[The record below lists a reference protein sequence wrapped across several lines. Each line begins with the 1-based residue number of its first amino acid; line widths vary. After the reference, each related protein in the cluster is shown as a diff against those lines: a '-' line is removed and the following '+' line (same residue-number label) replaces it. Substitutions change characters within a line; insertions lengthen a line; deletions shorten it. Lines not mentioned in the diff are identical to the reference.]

1 MWNYLI
7 ILGQIALKDLAKST
21 LIPSALKSI
30 QSTYKATK
38 SLSKSFKNMSGAKKA
53 AITKGIKATTKLV
66 PTPARSA
73 LNYTLKSIYNGEE
86 INRQHI
92 KNLIKGDIKK
102 SLYNTLVPSE
112 IKSIL
117 SLLKKADLY
126 IERKIKEATRFTQK
140 HIKEEEKRIWRE
152 NRAILR
158 RIREIR
164 REIIRQGI
172 EERKIQRYIIQKRRE
187 LFNKIQKQIKE
198 QIKIQKKINKQIQE
212 DIAKR
217 YKQFEKNVRLFHK
230 HLVNVAYEENNKGN
244 FKDFFDF
251 TDTLN
256 ETERKNLQELLHKHT
271 TVRISFKSSW
281 IKAAMWEPY
290 INIREYKDQVGLMT
304 TMSKGGTKKVFSNSA
319 KGILKIIVR
328 WKFRVRSNPSGLY
341 AWYNVSFGTWKKI
354 VAIRNGTNFWK
365 VFYRRARTNKRFITN
380 ESIYYT
386 YDRSMIY
393 KNNKR
398 YKKNPSPEDY
408 SAY

>member
-7 ILGQIALKDLAKST
+7 ILGQIALKDIAKKTLVPAIYDNIKST
-21 LIPSALKSI
+21 I
-30 QSTYKATK
+30 TATK
-38 SLSKSFKNMSGAKKA
+38 SLSKSIKNINGAKKA

-73 LNYTLKSIYNGEE
+73 LNYTLKSIYKGEE
-86 INRQHI
+86 INTQHI

-117 SLLKKADLY
+117 SLLKKADNY
-126 IERKIKEATRFTQK
+126 IDRKLKEALRLQK
-140 HIKEEEKRIWRE
+140 QFYKEEEKRIARE
-152 NRAILR
+152 RRETLR
-158 RIREIR
+158 RLREIR
-164 REIIRQGI
+164 DELRRYLIDQ
-172 EERKIQRYIIQKRRE
+172 RKIERYVIQKRRE
-187 LFNKIQKQIKE
+187 LFNKIQRQLKE
-198 QIKIQKKINKQIQE
+198 EIRIQKKINKQIQE

-230 HLVNVAYEENNKGN
+230 HLANVAYEENNKGN

-256 ETERKNLQELLHKHT
+256 ETERKNLQDLLHKHT
-271 TVRISFKSSW
+271 TVRISFNSSW
-281 IKAAMWEPY
+281 IKAAMWEPF

-328 WKFRVRSNPSGLY
+328 WKFRVRSNPKGLY
-341 AWYNVSFGTWKKI
+341 SWYNVSFGTWKKI

-365 VFYRRARTNKRFITN
+365 VFYRRARKNKRFITN
-380 ESIYYT
+380 ESLYYT
-386 YDRSMIY
+386 YDRDMIY
-393 KNNKR
+393 KSNRR

>member
-7 ILGQIALKDLAKST
+7 ILGQIALKDIAKKTLVPAIYDNIKST
-21 LIPSALKSI
+21 I
-30 QSTYKATK
+30 TATK
-38 SLSKSFKNMSGAKKA
+38 SLSKSIKNINGAKKA

-73 LNYTLKSIYNGEE
+73 LNYTLKSIYKGEE
-86 INRQHI
+86 INGAHI

-117 SLLKKADLY
+117 SLLKKADQY
-126 IERKIKEATRFTQK
+126 IDRKLKEALRLQK
-140 HIKEEEKRIWRE
+140 QFYKEEEKRIARE
-152 NRAILR
+152 RRETLR
-158 RIREIR
+158 RLREIR
-164 REIIRQGI
+164 DELRRYLIDQ
-172 EERKIQRYIIQKRRE
+172 RKIERYVIQKRRE
-187 LFNKIQKQIKE
+187 LFNKIQRQLKE
-198 QIKIQKKINKQIQE
+198 EIRIQKKINKQIQE

-256 ETERKNLQELLHKHT
+256 ETERKNLQDLLHKHT
-271 TVRISFKSSW
+271 TVRISFNSSW
-281 IKAAMWEPY
+281 IKAAMWEPF

-328 WKFRVRSNPSGLY
+328 WKFRVRSNPKGLY
-341 AWYNVSFGTWKKI
+341 SWYNVSFGTWKKI

-365 VFYRRARTNKRFITN
+365 VFYRRARKNKRFITN
-380 ESIYYT
+380 ESLYYT
-386 YDRSMIY
+386 YDRDMIY
-393 KNNKR
+393 KSNRR

>member
-7 ILGQIALKDLAKST
+7 ILGQIALKDIAKKTLVPAIYDNIKST
-21 LIPSALKSI
+21 I
-30 QSTYKATK
+30 TATK
-38 SLSKSFKNMSGAKKA
+38 SLSKSIKNMSGAKKA

-73 LNYTLKSIYNGEE
+73 LNYTLKSIYKGEE
-86 INRQHI
+86 INGAHI

-117 SLLKKADLY
+117 SLLKKADQY
-126 IERKIKEATRFTQK
+126 IDRKLKEALRLQK
-140 HIKEEEKRIWRE
+140 QFYKEEEKRIARE
-152 NRAILR
+152 RRETLR
-158 RIREIR
+158 RLREIR
-164 REIIRQGI
+164 DELRRYLIDQ
-172 EERKIQRYIIQKRRE
+172 RKIERYVIQKRRE

-198 QIKIQKKINKQIQE
+198 EIRIQKKINKQIQE

-256 ETERKNLQELLHKHT
+256 ETERKNLQDLLHKHT
-271 TVRISFKSSW
+271 TVRISFNSSW
-281 IKAAMWEPY
+281 IKAAMWEPF

-328 WKFRVRSNPSGLY
+328 WKFRVRSNPKGLY
-341 AWYNVSFGTWKKI
+341 SWYNVSFGTWKKI

-365 VFYRRARTNKRFITN
+365 VFYRRARKNKRFITN
-380 ESIYYT
+380 ESLYYT
-386 YDRSMIY
+386 YDRDMIY
-393 KNNKR
+393 KSNRR

>member
-1 MWNYLI
+1 MWNYLL
-7 ILGQIALKDLAKST
+7 ILGQVALKEVAKST
-21 LIPSALKSI
+21 LIPSAVKSI
-30 QSTYKATK
+30 QTTIKATK
-38 SLSKSFKNMSGAKKA
+38 SLTTKKSKQAIINKGIS
-53 AITKGIKATTKLV
+53 AITHLV
-66 PTPARSA
+66 PTPVRSA
-73 LNYTLKSIYNGEE
+73 LNYTLKSKYKGIELDP
-86 INRQHI
+86 QHI
-92 KNLIKGDIKK
+92 KNLIKSDTKK

-112 IKSIL
+112 IKFII
-117 SLLKKADLY
+117 SLLKKADQY
-126 IERKIKEATRFTQK
+126 MERKIREATRFTKK
-140 HIKEEEKRIWRE
+140 HLKEEEKRMLRE
-152 NRAILR
+152 RRELLR

-164 REIIRQGI
+164 NEIRRQAI

-230 HLVNVAYEENNKGN
+230 HLVNVAYEENNKGVY
-244 FKDFFDF
+244 KDFFDF

-328 WKFRVRSNPSGLY
+328 WKFRPRTNPKGLY

-354 VAIRNGTNFWK
+354 VSIRNGTNFWN
-365 VFYRRARTNKRFITN
+365 VFYRKARVNRRYITN
-380 ESIYYT
+380 ESIYYK
-386 YDRSMIY
+386 YDRSMQY
-393 KNNKR
+393 KTNKK
-398 YKKNPSPEDY
+398 YKRNPRHDAY
-408 SAY
+408 STY

>member
-7 ILGQIALKDLAKST
+7 ILGQIALKDIAKST
-21 LIPSALKSI
+21 LIPSAVKSI

-38 SLSKSFKNMSGAKKA
+38 SLTKSFKNLDNTKKA
-53 AITKGIKATTKLV
+53 AITKGIKATTKLL

-73 LNYTLKSIYNGEE
+73 LNYTLKSIYKGEE
-86 INRQHI
+86 INGQHI
-92 KNLIKGDIKK
+92 KNLIKADTKK

-112 IKSIL
+112 IKFIL
-117 SLLKKADLY
+117 SLLKKADQY

-187 LFNKIQKQIKE
+187 LFNKIQKQLKE
-198 QIKIQKKINKQIQE
+198 EIRIQKKINKQIQE

-217 YKQFEKNVRLFHK
+217 YKQFDKNVRLFHK

-256 ETERKNLQELLHKHT
+256 ETERKNLQDLLHKYT
-271 TVRISFKSSW
+271 TVRISFNSSW

-328 WKFRVRSNPSGLY
+328 WKFRPKSNRSGLY

-354 VAIRNGTNFWK
+354 VSIRNGTNFWK
-365 VFYRRARTNKRFITN
+365 VFYRRARTNKRYITN

-386 YDRSMIY
+386 FDRSMIY
-393 KNNKR
+393 KTNRR

>member
-1 MWNYLI
+1 MWNFLL

-21 LIPSALKSI
+21 LIPSVYKSVQQTI
-30 QSTYKATK
+30 KATK
-38 SLSKSFKNMSGAKKA
+38 SLTKAKSKQVIIN
-53 AITKGIKATTKLV
+53 KGISSITNLV
-66 PTPARSA
+66 PTPVRSA
-73 LNYTLKSIYNGEE
+73 LNYTLKSKYKGVA
-86 INRQHI
+86 INPQHI
-92 KNLIKGDIKK
+92 KNLIKSDTKK

-112 IKSIL
+112 IKSII
-117 SLLKKADLY
+117 SLLKKADQY
-126 IERKIKEATRFTQK
+126 MERKIREATRFTKK
-140 HIKEEEKRIWRE
+140 HLKEEEKRILRE
-152 NRAILR
+152 RRELLR

-164 REIIRQGI
+164 NEIRRQAI

-230 HLVNVAYEENNKGN
+230 HLVNVAYEENNKGIY
-244 FKDFFDF
+244 KDFSDF

-281 IKAAMWEPY
+281 IKAAMWEPF

-304 TMSKGGTKKVFSNSA
+304 TMSKGGTKRVFSNSA

-354 VAIRNGTNFWK
+354 VSIRNGTNFWK
-365 VFYRRARTNKRFITN
+365 VFYRRARKNKRFITN

-386 YDRSMIY
+386 FDRDMIY
-393 KNNKR
+393 KSNRR

>member
-7 ILGQIALKDLAKST
+7 ILGQIALKDIAKKTLVPAIYDNIKST
-21 LIPSALKSI
+21 I
-30 QSTYKATK
+30 TATK
-38 SLSKSFKNMSGAKKA
+38 SLSKSIKNINGAKKA

-73 LNYTLKSIYNGEE
+73 LNYTLKSIYKGEE
-86 INRQHI
+86 INGAHI

-117 SLLKKADLY
+117 SLLKKADQY
-126 IERKIKEATRFTQK
+126 IDRKLKEALRLQK
-140 HIKEEEKRIWRE
+140 QFYKEEEKRIARE
-152 NRAILR
+152 RRETLR
-158 RIREIR
+158 RLREIR
-164 REIIRQGI
+164 DELRRYLIDQ
-172 EERKIQRYIIQKRRE
+172 RKIERYVIQKRRE

-198 QIKIQKKINKQIQE
+198 EIRIQKKINKQIQE

-256 ETERKNLQELLHKHT
+256 ETERKNLQDLLHKHT
-271 TVRISFKSSW
+271 TVRISFNSSW
-281 IKAAMWEPY
+281 IKAAMWEPF

-328 WKFRVRSNPSGLY
+328 WKFRVRSNPKGLY
-341 AWYNVSFGTWKKI
+341 SWYNVSFGTWKKI

-365 VFYRRARTNKRFITN
+365 VFYRRARKNKRFITN
-380 ESIYYT
+380 ESLYYT
-386 YDRSMIY
+386 YDRDMIY
-393 KNNKR
+393 KSNRR